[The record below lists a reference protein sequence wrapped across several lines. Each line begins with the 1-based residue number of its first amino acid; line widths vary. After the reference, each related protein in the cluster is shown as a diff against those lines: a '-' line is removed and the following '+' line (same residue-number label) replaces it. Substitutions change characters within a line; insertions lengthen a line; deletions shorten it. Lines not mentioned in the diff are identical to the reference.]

1 MVERGEA
8 HRMCRYYGRNGRSS
22 GMRAVGIALIL
33 LGALLLVLV
42 VPPRLWAAILG
53 VVLIGAGVVLVRL
66 G

>member
-1 MVERGEA
+1 
-8 HRMCRYYGRNGRSS
+8 
-22 GMRAVGIALIL
+22 MRAVGIALIL

-53 VVLIGAGVVLVRL
+53 VVLIAAGVVLLRL

>member
-1 MVERGEA
+1 
-8 HRMCRYYGRNGRSS
+8 MCRFYGGYGHGG

-53 VVLIGAGVVLVRL
+53 VVLIGIGIVLVRI

>member
-1 MVERGEA
+1 
-8 HRMCRYYGRNGRSS
+8 MCRYYGRNGHGS

>member
-1 MVERGEA
+1 
-8 HRMCRYYGRNGRSS
+8 MCRYYGRNGRGS

-33 LGALLLVLV
+33 LGALMLVLV